1 MKTKY
6 VTIIT
11 SLLFFALFS
20 ACGDKKSNEQQVQ
33 VSATG
38 FAEIDEVTA
47 EIATSP
53 EDASLYAKR
62 ATLYYNKEG
71 YDEAIADMHK
81 AIALDSMNAPYYHRL
96 ADIYLD
102 YFKSHLAIRTLERAV
117 ELFPERIPTLLK
129 LSEFQLI
136 TKMYPESMKTIDRI
150 LKIDPQNAEAYFMFG
165 MNFKESG
172 DTARAI
178 NSFQSAVEL
187 DPDLIDA
194 WITLGKLQADQGNKI
209 AARYFDNAVTIAP
222 DNPIAIHAKADYLRD
237 QNDLEGA
244 IELYKKIAVIDPQY
258 ETGYYNAGLLYMELD
273 SVEQAYQQFDLTI
286 KASPLHIRAYYYR
299 GLAAEYMGN
308 IEQAKS
314 DYQQALKLA
323 PGYERA
329 EQALFRLEEKETI

>member
-11 SLLFFALFS
+11 SLCFFLLIIG
-20 ACGDKKSNEQQVQ
+20 CGGKKANDQQIN

-47 EIATSP
+47 KIATNP
-53 EDASLYAKR
+53 NDAGLYAKR
-62 ATLYYNKEG
+62 ASLYYDKDG
-71 YDEAIADMHK
+71 YDEAIVDMQK
-81 AIALDSMNAPYYHRL
+81 ALTLDSTNANYFHLL
-96 ADIYLD
+96 ADIYMD
-102 YFKSHLAIRTLERAV
+102 YFKSHLAIKTLELAAER
-117 ELFPERIPTLLK
+117 FPERIPTLLK

-136 TKMYPESMKTIDRI
+136 TKLYPESMKTIDRI

-178 NSFQSAVEL
+178 NSFQSAVEI

-194 WITLGKLQADQGNKI
+194 WISLGKLQAIKGNQI
-209 AARYFDNAVTIAP
+209 AGQYFDNAMRIAP
-222 DNPIAIHAKADYLRD
+222 ENPIAIHAKADYLRD
-237 QNDLEGA
+237 QNDLSGA
-244 IELYKKIAVIDPQY
+244 IELYKKIPLIDPQY

-286 KASPLHIRAYYYR
+286 KASPLHIRAYFYR
-299 GLAAEYMGN
+299 GLAAEYLGN
-308 IEQAKS
+308 IDQAKA

-329 EQALFRLEEKETI
+329 EQALMRLENVN